1 VKLKTP
7 ISCFRPASRNKTI
20 YEPCAGSHG
29 RRSRAILSIGFFFPI
44 ASLFNL
50 RDLSFERGV
59 FVKALLLPSGITLPP
74 TPLFALPISIPF
86 FTSSF
91 ARCASFEIY
100 ERGGL
105 KREAS
110 LGTKAKLR
118 RPSRRPRAEIEKNR
132 NYTRRERKPARSRHV
147 PTRFRSTTLNPLT
160 LWPHDPPSSTLLRPS
175 ADVMGDPPGRSRDS
189 RIRGS
194 YAIGVREPR

>member
-1 VKLKTP
+1 VLRGIKQFT
-7 ISCFRPASRNKTI
+7 NH
-20 YEPCAGSHG
+20 AGSRG
-29 RRSRAILSIGFFFPI
+29 RRSPAIVSIGFLFPV
-44 ASLFNL
+44 APLFNL

-59 FVKALLLPSGITLPP
+59 FVKALPFPSGIPLLPRLP
-74 TPLFALPISIPF
+74 RFPISIPF

-147 PTRFRSTTLNPLT
+147 PTRFRSTTPDSLT
-160 LWPHDPPSSTLLRPS
+160 P
-175 ADVMGDPPGRSRDS
+175 
-189 RIRGS
+189 
-194 YAIGVREPR
+194 